1 MISPFR
7 RPRPDRSSH
16 VVNKIACKS
25 SDFKCCLY
33 HPLFL
38 LASSCSFHSAAHT
51 LLPVLCQSG
60 RYKTVAKDVRLNRIP
75 AFIIV
80 CIGDMFHMSNKLKET
95 ESIHQKH
102 IRKLHWFISESFRRD
117 HELNKFYNR
126 FRKAHWK
133 RKAIE
138 YLQSQGRRKKSKE
151 ISKYRKGCKDR

>member
-1 MISPFR
+1 MLFVPFPISAGRLLLLLPQ
-7 RPRPDRSSH
+7 
-16 VVNKIACKS
+16 CK
-25 SDFKCCLY
+25 
-33 HPLFL
+33 PI
-38 LASSCSFHSAAHT
+38 T
-51 LLPVLCQSG
+51 LLPPVLCQSG
-60 RYKTVAKDVRLNRIP
+60 RYKTVAKDVRLNRMP

-138 YLQSQGRRKKSKE
+138 YLQSQGRRKKFKE
-151 ISKYRKGCKDR
+151 ISKYRKGCKNR

>member
-7 RPRPDRSSH
+7 RLRPDRSSH

-25 SDFKCCLY
+25 SDFNVVFTTPYFCWPPPAPSTVQSIPFFPFFANLGGTK
-33 HPLFL
+33 PLL
-38 LASSCSFHSAAHT
+38 KMYVSTACPPSSSCVSATCSTWAT
-51 LLPVLCQSG
+51 SSKKQKV
-60 RYKTVAKDVRLNRIP
+60 
-75 AFIIV
+75 
-80 CIGDMFHMSNKLKET
+80 
-95 ESIHQKH
+95 IHQKH
-102 IRKLHWFISESFRRD
+102 IRKLHWFISESFRWD